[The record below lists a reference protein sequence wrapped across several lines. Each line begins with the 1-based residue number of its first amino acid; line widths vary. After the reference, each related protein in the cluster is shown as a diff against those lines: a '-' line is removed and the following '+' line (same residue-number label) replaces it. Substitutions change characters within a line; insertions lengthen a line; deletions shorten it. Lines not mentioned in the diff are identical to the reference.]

1 MPLNLNANFSAPDT
15 FYQALIDAHQD
26 LSDEQSREMNAALI
40 LVLSN
45 HIGDMAVLDEAL
57 AVARQSV
64 RPAAG

>member
-1 MPLNLNANFSAPDT
+1 MNLTPNLSAPDA

-45 HIGDMAVLDEAL
+45 HIGDMAVLTEAL
-57 AVARQSV
+57 AVARAS
-64 RPAAG
+64 AARSN

>member
-1 MPLNLNANFSAPDT
+1 MPLNLNANINAPDT

-40 LVLSN
+40 LVLAN
-45 HIGDMAVLDEAL
+45 HIGETDVLNEAL

-64 RPAAG
+64 QPIN

>member
-1 MPLNLNANFSAPDT
+1 MPLSLTPNLGAPDA

-45 HIGDMAVLDEAL
+45 HIGDMAVLTEAL
-57 AVARQSV
+57 AVARASV
-64 RPAAG
+64 ARPA